1 MQLDNRSARA
11 SALQEPTLSLGT
23 AVAADTAVALKLSLH
38 GAGRAIRLPRN
49 GTDAEVLLPE
59 TGDGHAVFRLA
70 LLIVR

>member
-1 MQLDNRSARA
+1 MQFDSRSARA
-11 SALQEPTLSLGT
+11 PALQEPTLGT

-38 GAGRAIRLPRN
+38 GAGRAIQLPRN